1 MILRLFLLSSL
12 SLLMFSSGTYTGWRA
27 ARWLDPVLDAKDR
40 AEAVSQTLG
49 GWFDDK

>member
-27 ARWLDPVLDAKDR
+27 ARWLDPLLDAKDR
-40 AEAVSQTLG
+40 SAAVSRTLG
-49 GWFDDK
+49 GWFDEP